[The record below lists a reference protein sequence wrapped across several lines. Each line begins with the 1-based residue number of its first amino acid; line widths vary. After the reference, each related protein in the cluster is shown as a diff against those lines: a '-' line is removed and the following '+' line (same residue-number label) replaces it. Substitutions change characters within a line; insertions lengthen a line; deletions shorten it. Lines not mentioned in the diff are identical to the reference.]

1 MRNRFFPAAA
11 AAAALFLATPA
22 AAGGLASVFGG
33 FAGNAVSEFFYD
45 PPSGVVKVPWFGSCP
60 DFEKN
65 HSAAER
71 QRVADMGALAEAA
84 YQDGKKPPAGYS
96 ALSPAEAAKL
106 AGPGFSVAKDGT
118 VSLSGIGWASGFD
131 AVLYRNDRTGEIT
144 VAFRGT
150 QITSLGDLATDAA
163 QIGTGSVPTQ
173 YKAAAE
179 LLRNVLAA
187 TDKPVAVA
195 GHSLGGGLAQY
206 AIAANSPGSSSR
218 LSGYTFNSAGLSHA
232 VVDSLSDAARE
243 AAAARMTNIR
253 NDGDSVSFFGCHL
266 GTMYDVPNDGFFAHS
281 VSILNRNLVGKD
293 QLPPEIAEAAGG
305 NGFEG
310 ILDNLRDGF
319 AAMFPD
325 GLSGELAAAAEDW
338 LRAWAER
345 EVARLAGK
353 IDEALDREFARLEKK
368 FLSLLPEGPARE
380 AGSRL
385 VSDLKAGN
393 WDALAGDA
401 LDVGLG
407 AGETALRDSL
417 DRLGVHGAEQDAIVK
432 GARDAVGAAIA
443 GGDPVSAVG
452 VVARDYVD
460 GKIREKFG
468 DDVADKFGK
477 LWDAA
482 LDEGDPWIALGDF
495 VDSVEVWAFDKFEEK
510 VEDFLR
516 GELDGLFARHPE
528 LTEMFGLS
536 TDKLLDLGR
545 NVWGVVTGDGTLA
558 EKLGTVSDLVAD
570 ALAEAFGTLVD
581 WAVGK
586 ALEQLDAI
594 VSKIS
599 QAVGKAVQ
607 KVLDKINRLVD
618 KANRLVDKWNAACD
632 AYLRKL
638 DEILAGAG
646 RVATVLGG
654 DDWAEISEGIQNARR
669 SVRLLHV
676 DRIPHVSIPA
686 AAP

>member
-1 MRNRFFPAAA
+1 MRKSVFHAVA
-11 AAAALFLATPA
+11 AAAALLLAIPA
-22 AAGGLASVFGG
+22 EGALSNIFGG

-71 QRVADMGALAEAA
+71 QRVADMGVLAEAA

-118 VSLSGIGWASGFD
+118 VSLSGVKWASGFD

-150 QITSLGDLATDAA
+150 ELTSIGDLATDVT
-163 QIGTGSVPTQ
+163 QIGTGSVPAQ
-173 YKAAAE
+173 YKAAAD
-179 LLRNVLAA
+179 LLRNVLAG
-187 TDKPVAVA
+187 TDGPVSVA

-206 AIAANSPGSSSR
+206 AVAANSPGSASR

-232 VVDSLSDAARE
+232 VVDSLPDAARE
-243 AAAARMTNIR
+243 SAAARMTNVR

-293 QLPPEIAEAAGG
+293 QLPAEIADAAGG
-305 NGFEG
+305 NGFAG

-345 EVARLAGK
+345 EAARLAGK
-353 IDEALDREFARLEKK
+353 LDEALERELARLEKR
-368 FLSLLPEGPARE
+368 FLGLLPEGPARE

-417 DRLGVHGAEQDAIVK
+417 DRLGIHGAEQDAIVK
-432 GARDAVGAAIA
+432 GARDAVGAAVA
-443 GGDPVSAVG
+443 GGNPVSAVG
-452 VVARDYVD
+452 AVARDYVD
-460 GKIREKFG
+460 GKIREEFG
-468 DDVADKFGK
+468 DEVADKFGK

-482 LDEGDPWIALGDF
+482 FGEGDPWVALGDF

-510 VEDFLR
+510 IENFLR
-516 GELDGLFARHPE
+516 GELDDLFARHPE

-536 TDKLLDLGR
+536 TDKLMALGG
-545 NVWGVVTGDGTLA
+545 NVWGIVTGDGTLA
-558 EKLGTVSDLVAD
+558 EKLGAVADLVVD
-570 ALAEAFGTLVD
+570 TLVEAFETFVD
-581 WAVGK
+581 WAIGK

-599 QAVGKAVQ
+599 EAVEKAVQ
-607 KVLDKINRLVD
+607 KILDGVNRLVD
-618 KANRLVDKWNAACD
+618 KANELVDRWNAACD
-632 AYLRKL
+632 AYLKKL
-638 DEILAGAG
+638 DKILAGAG

-654 DDWAEISEGIQNARR
+654 EDWAEISEGIQNARR
-669 SVRLLHV
+669 NVRLLHV
-676 DRIPHVSIPA
+676 DRLPHVAIPA